1 MRVGREHGVR
11 ACVSAFARML
21 TPRARACPRARII
34 ARRRIHRRQRTLRN
48 VCRADQRCPPGAR
61 CRGRRH
67 ARAGRADSAHYHGAR
82 EGARARAA
90 GRPQWHARAHRAHV
104 HAVLTPLH
112 SLAPRQATNPFLRPD
127 SPALQEC
134 IGMAGRPLGEVW
146 AETRKRKDN
155 F

>member
-1 MRVGREHGVR
+1 MSVEPTNAALQARVAEVAAMRER
-11 ACVSAFARML
+11 
-21 TPRARACPRARII
+21 
-34 ARRRIHRRQRTLRN
+34 
-48 VCRADQRCPPGAR
+48 GA
-61 CRGRRH
+61 
-67 ARAGRADSAHYHGAR
+67 ATVPTTMAL
-82 EGARARAA
+82 EKVRARAA
-90 GRPQWHARAHRAHV
+90 GRPQRHARAHRAHV